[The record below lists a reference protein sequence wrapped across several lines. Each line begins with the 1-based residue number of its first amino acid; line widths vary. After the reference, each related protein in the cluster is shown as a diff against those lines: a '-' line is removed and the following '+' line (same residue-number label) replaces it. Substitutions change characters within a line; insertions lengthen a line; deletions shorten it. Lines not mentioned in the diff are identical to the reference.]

1 MFVSHV
7 LVPVRCYLFQAGL
20 KISKPNQHIVAQWDN
35 KKPAKAGHCSI
46 LNRLLRNWPSWPE
59 AAYLG
64 FWWNIYGPTCP
75 SAFLMYST
83 TSSAGNLNPRPSDTR
98 STLIGYFGLLGFM
111 ATILNISPRAL
122 KVRA

>member
-1 MFVSHV
+1 MPAMTQHEMPVIVS
-7 LVPVRCYLFQAGL
+7 
-20 KISKPNQHIVAQWDN
+20 
-35 KKPAKAGHCSI
+35 KAGDETDSSSECCIGICISVAI
-46 LNRLLRNWPSWPE
+46 GAEGICAIRPSWPE

-122 KVRA
+122 KVRPL